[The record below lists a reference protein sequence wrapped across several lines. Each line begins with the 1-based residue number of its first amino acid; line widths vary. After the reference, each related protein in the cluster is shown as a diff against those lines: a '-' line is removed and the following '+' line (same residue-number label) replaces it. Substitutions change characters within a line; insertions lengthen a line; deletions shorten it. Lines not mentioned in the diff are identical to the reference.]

1 MGESRA
7 CQDFDAKGFISIVEK
22 FVVYVADFFD
32 TLSVIKGLI
41 EFVLGLCIWQNL
53 CFGQFII
60 QELQCLCYSHNI
72 LVRHIRAVHS

>member
-41 EFVLGLCIWQNL
+41 EFVLGYKTGYLAKL
-53 CFGQFII
+53 RFGQFQVEKI
-60 QELQCLCYSHNI
+60 
-72 LVRHIRAVHS
+72 

>member
-41 EFVLGLCIWQNL
+41 EFVLGLKQAMYLAKFMFWSIYHSR
-53 CFGQFII
+53 IAV
-60 QELQCLCYSHNI
+60 
-72 LVRHIRAVHS
+72 LVL

>member
-1 MGESRA
+1 MGESGA

-41 EFVLGLCIWQNL
+41 EFVLGLKQAIGQN
-53 CFGQFII
+53 
-60 QELQCLCYSHNI
+60 
-72 LVRHIRAVHS
+72 

>member
-32 TLSVIKGLI
+32 TLSVMKGLI
-41 EFVLGLCIWQNL
+41 EFVLGYKTGYLAKL
-53 CFGQFII
+53 RFGQFKVEKI
-60 QELQCLCYSHNI
+60 
-72 LVRHIRAVHS
+72 

>member
-41 EFVLGLCIWQNL
+41 EFVLGYKTGYLAKLMFWSIYHSR
-53 CFGQFII
+53 I
-60 QELQCLCYSHNI
+60 
-72 LVRHIRAVHS
+72 AVL